1 MSFQEISQILAIA
14 WISASHEDFILI
26 AYKNLSI
33 SPPSQED
40 IQVSFDSS
48 CQFVEEIKQA
58 CNNFDGEKPIEYK
71 IEECRF

>member
-1 MSFQEISQILAIA
+1 MSFRELSQILAIA

-33 SPPSQED
+33 SPPPQED

-48 CQFVEEIKQA
+48 CQSVEEIKQV
-58 CNNFDGEKPIEYK
+58 CNNFDREKPIECK
-71 IEECRF
+71 NEECRF